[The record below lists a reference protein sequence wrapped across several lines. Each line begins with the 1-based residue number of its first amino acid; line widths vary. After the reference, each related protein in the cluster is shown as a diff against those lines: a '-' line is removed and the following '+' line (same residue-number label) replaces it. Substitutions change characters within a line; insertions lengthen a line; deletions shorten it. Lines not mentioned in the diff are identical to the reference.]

1 METSDIFFN
10 DAGRLR
16 SGWRLLIFTGIYIV
30 VVSIFGALFGVVLSL
45 IPEHVS
51 RPFLASL
58 WGWVIQALILFVTA
72 VLVGWGCNLLLEGL
86 PLRALGWALHRGWL
100 RDLVVGSLIG
110 AASLLLATAVS
121 LAVGG
126 YRFSFAAVALFPM
139 VAKTLLLSFIVFLI
153 AGAAEEV
160 LFRGY
165 PLQTMARARLPWIGI
180 VLTCVFF
187 GAVHLNNP
195 NVPEGFELFSTPS
208 LRFIN
213 KLINIPFLNTALA
226 GVWLAVAYLRT
237 RSLWFPLGVHWSW
250 NWMMGAV
257 LGLPVSGI
265 KELTPQPLMH
275 AADQGPAW
283 LTGGSYGIE
292 GGAACTLVLIVS
304 TIFIW
309 RTRLV
314 SATEEMRRLTEN
326 ENPLP
331 LNRPLSITETSTDY
345 VPPAPRRE

>member
-16 SGWRLLIFTGIYIV
+16 SGWRLLIFTAVYLV
-30 VVSIFGALFGVVLSL
+30 VLSVFGALFGAVLSL
-45 IPEHVS
+45 IPERVS
-51 RPFLASL
+51 RPFLESAG
-58 WGWVIQALILFVTA
+58 GWVVQGLILFVSA
-72 VLVGWGCNLLLEGL
+72 VLVGWGCTALIEGL
-86 PLRALGWALHRGWL
+86 PLRALGWARHQGWL

-110 AASLLLATAVS
+110 AASLVLAASVS
-121 LAVGG
+121 AALGG
-126 YRFSFAAVALFPM
+126 FHFTFAAKALFPM
-139 VAKTLLLSFIVFLI
+139 VAKTLVLSALVFLI
-153 AGAAEEV
+153 AGAAEEA

-165 PLQTMARARLPWIGI
+165 PLQTMTRAHLPWVGI
-180 VLTCVFF
+180 ILTCVFF
-187 GAVHLNNP
+187 GVVHLNNP
-195 NVPEGFELFSTPS
+195 NVPAGLQLFSTPY

-213 KLINIPFLNTALA
+213 KLINISFLNTALA

-304 TIFIW
+304 TVFIW

-314 SATEEMRRLTEN
+314 NATEEMRRLTEK

-331 LNRPLSITETSTDY
+331 LNKPLSISETSTDY
-345 VPPAPRRE
+345 VPPAP